1 MANYKIITSVGELEL
16 NDNFGFGVNISISD
30 LSDIA
35 KKNSNFTKS
44 IVLPG
49 TKANNKIL
57 GDLFDI
63 NSTFTFFNPNFKIDA
78 KIVINSTTVI
88 DGFIQLLEIKKLNT
102 SDLQGNYIQYSVNLS
117 DNVIDFYTLL
127 KDKELTDLDLSSFN
141 HVLTRANIEAS
152 WLHTNSTEGYV
163 YPLYYN
169 GQTTHDTQDFKPSI
183 FHKAYLTALFDG
195 IGYSLGGSLLDDP
208 IYNKEIIPFNG
219 EIIEIDATE
228 VTRRKFRASSTAS
241 STVQTINFNGNSIL
255 NGGNVNLNV
264 LDNDSTA
271 PNFDNGGVFNTAT
284 SEWTVDT
291 NGKFDLNYNFDF
303 NLSWS
308 VPSAVETWK
317 NDGNVFNNL
326 NSLDTYS
333 ISVALYVNNVIITT
347 VSPVSQIVP
356 TGVGVGSTFNAGN
369 SYTVDQSFTTSGLI
383 NSVQLNIGDVA
394 EFKIRV
400 KSNNI
405 VNYRDTANT
414 TGGAFVPIDVLVSNP
429 IGSTF
434 YNNPLSG
441 FVTDGDTVAIANYIP
456 KDIKQSDFL
465 NDVITRYNLIIR
477 TDPTNNKRILL
488 DSKDAYYAAG
498 GSVDWTNKKDFSN
511 EDNIK
516 LLSDLQSKEIIF
528 SYKEDDDDFNENYT
542 EGVDGSTI
550 YGQKKITFAN
560 EFVKGTKKIETIF
573 SPTPLI
579 YNSASKEYI
588 VSSIPTNNPAQNIRV
603 LYWGGLLSGNFTIN
617 SVDSGTPTTTN
628 YSTYPYAGHFDN
640 PTLPT
645 IDINFGLNNFYFY
658 SDIASVTNNNG
669 YNRYWKNTI
678 QQIAEGRLL
687 SSKFYLNEVDINFIK
702 DNLNTKIWVK
712 DAYYYINKIID
723 YNPLSNDL
731 TKVELIKIVE
741 GVEFIAEEEVI
752 PIVLTAGEANDI
764 ATTFNTLPNYTTNNY
779 NGSYGSGVVGDDNII
794 GAGSDGSEIV
804 GSNNRIA
811 ENSPNTNI
819 SGDNNLVGNDST
831 NIIIQGSNNTVLP
844 NIENSGVIGANDKT
858 ITQSNEFYIGNLH
871 IVDGVALEGDT
882 QYETSNY
889 KVLSTDA
896 IIYVDS
902 SGGAFTVTLEDNP
915 ALNKEVQII
924 DSVGSCGAFTVAVS
938 GGLVNIIGLA
948 TYSMTQNYESIRL
961 IFNGA
966 QWNLI

>member
-30 LSDIA
+30 LSNIA

-44 IVLPG
+44 IILPG

-127 KDKELTDLDLSSFN
+127 KDKELTDIDLSAFD

-169 GQTTHDTQDFKPSI
+169 GLNNIDSLDWKPSI
-183 FHKAYLTALFDG
+183 FHKTYLTSLFDG
-195 IGYSLGGSLLDDP
+195 IGYSLGGSFLDDAV
-208 IYNKEIIPFNG
+208 YNKEIIPFNG
-219 EIIEIDATE
+219 EIIEIDAAE
-228 VTRRKFRASSTAS
+228 LTRRKFRASSTAS
-241 STVQTINFNGNSIL
+241 STVQTINFDGNSIL
-255 NGGNVNLNV
+255 NGGNTALNV

-291 NGKFDLNYNFDF
+291 NGKFNLTYSFDF
-303 NLSWS
+303 NLSWN

-317 NDGNVFNNL
+317 NDGNVLNNL

-333 ISVALYVNNVIITT
+333 ITVALYVNNVIATT
-347 VSPVSQIVP
+347 LSPVSQIVP
-356 TGVGVGSTFNAGN
+356 TGVGTASTFNAGN
-369 SYTVDQSFTTSGLI
+369 SYTVDQSFSTNGVI
-383 NSVQLNIGDVA
+383 NSLSLNVGDVVD
-394 EFKIRV
+394 FKIRV
-400 KSNNI
+400 NSNNI
-405 VNYRDTANT
+405 VSYKDTTAL
-414 TGGAFVPIDVLVSNP
+414 TGGSFVPINVTVSNP

-434 YNNPLSG
+434 YNEPLSG
-441 FVTDGDTVAIANYIP
+441 YITDDDNVVIANYIP

-477 TDPTNNKRILL
+477 TDPTNKKKILL
-488 DSKDAYYAAG
+488 DSKDSYYAAG
-498 GSVDWTNKKDFSN
+498 SSIDWTDKKDFSN

-528 SYKEDDDDFNENYT
+528 SYKEDDDTFNENYT

-579 YNSASKEYI
+579 YNSAAQDYI

-603 LYWGGLLSGNFTIN
+603 LYWGGLISGNFTYN
-617 SVDSGTPTTTN
+617 SVDAGNPTTTN
-628 YSTYPYAGHFDN
+628 YITYPYAGHFDN
-640 PTLPT
+640 PVSPT

-658 SDIASVTNNNG
+658 SDITSVTNNNG

-712 DAYYYINKIID
+712 DAYYYVNKIID

-741 GVEFIAEEEVI
+741 GVEFVAEDEVI
-752 PIVLTAGEANDI
+752 PIVLTATENNDI
-764 ATTFNTLPNYTTNNY
+764 ATDNNTIPNYRTTNQD
-779 NGSYGSGVVGDDNII
+779 GSYASTITGADNVI
-794 GAGSDGSEIV
+794 GTGSDGSEV
-804 GSNNRIA
+804 NGSNNRIA
-811 ENSPNTNI
+811 EDSPNTNI
-819 SGDNNLVGNDST
+819 NGDNNLVGNGST
-831 NIIIQGSNNTVLP
+831 NIIIQGSNNRIVS
-844 NIENSGVIGANDKT
+844 NVENSGIIGVNNKT

-882 QYETSNY
+882 QYKTANY

-915 ALNKEVQII
+915 SLNKEVQII
-924 DSVGSCGAFTVAVS
+924 DSVGSCGAFTVTVG
-938 GGLVNIIGLA
+938 GGLVNIIGLS

-961 IFNGA
+961 IFNGT